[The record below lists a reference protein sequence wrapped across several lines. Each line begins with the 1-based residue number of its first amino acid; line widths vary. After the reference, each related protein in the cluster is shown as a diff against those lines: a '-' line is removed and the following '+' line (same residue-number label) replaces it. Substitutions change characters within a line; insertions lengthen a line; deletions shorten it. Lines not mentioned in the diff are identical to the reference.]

1 MKIIF
6 FKPFHQ
12 NAHNILF
19 DSALLWNNFVR
30 NFLSPDLH
38 ALEEK
43 FSTED
48 GVVVVGVHS
57 AKFDNERVVGN
68 IKEAV
73 LRYGIQHAVVNDSE
87 AVLWNQMKIQCW
99 PTFVIVG
106 PDGKCLL
113 YMVGEG
119 HRQTL
124 LDFVS
129 CAVAFY
135 KKNGMY
141 GINIPRN
148 TYSLYLRY

>member
-1 MKIIF
+1 M
-6 FKPFHQ
+6 
-12 NAHNILF
+12 
-19 DSALLWNNFVR
+19 
-30 NFLSPDLH
+30 
-38 ALEEK
+38 
-43 FSTED
+43 
-48 GVVVVGVHS
+48 VVVGIHS
-57 AKFDNERVVGN
+57 AKFDNERVVEN

-73 LRYGIQHAVVNDSE
+73 LRYRIQHAVVNDSE
-87 AVLWNQMKIQCW
+87 AALWNQMKIQCW

-135 KKNGMY
+135 EKNGTY
-141 GINIPRN
+141 HIKILWN
-148 TYSLYLRY
+148 TYI